1 MRDLSS
7 LTSLQPHAAKSV
19 FTVPT
24 RILSVVA
31 KNQNPGLVAV
41 AHNYDCLRIEIAEIN
56 PDVLW
61 LSAGLPPKNARRL
74 RARCGDKTIGV
85 SQSTNLDSHDRA

>member
-31 KNQNPGLVAV
+31 KNKKASPHAVSEDEVAGF
-41 AHNYDCLRIEIAEIN
+41 H
-56 PDVLW
+56 
-61 LSAGLPPKNARRL
+61 
-74 RARCGDKTIGV
+74 
-85 SQSTNLDSHDRA
+85 